1 MFSIIRNNHFTKI
14 VFYHKAKEKHLKD
27 INERDYLSES
37 LARSKRTIIELGL
50 CNNWRFFATFTFSIN
65 RKDYDFN
72 KNKLLTFFENV
83 KKRKDKT
90 LKYLLIPELHKD
102 KSIHF
107 HALIYFENEAISL
120 DYLYTDKKTKNK
132 VFYSP
137 LLNKKLGRNNFIP
150 IDQDSPAVSFY
161 ISKYISKDCDRIF
174 GVSYFCSKGLNKAE
188 RKSFDNDELAND
200 VKKFLYENNINCFQ
214 TEYNEI
220 YSINNNFLLTLFS
233 KFDII
238 QLEGGNLQNNNKLKE
253 NEKNENRRS

>member
-14 VFYHKAKEKHLKD
+14 VFYHKVKEKQFKD
-27 INERDYLSES
+27 ILERDYLSES

-50 CNNWRFFATFTFSIN
+50 CNDWRFFATFTFSTN
-65 RKDYDFN
+65 RKDYELN

-83 KKRKDKT
+83 KKRKDKS

-107 HALIYFENEAISL
+107 HALIYFDNAIDL

-150 IDQDSPAVSFY
+150 IDQDSPAVSYY

-188 RKSFDNDELAND
+188 RKSFDNDNLAND
-200 VKKFLYENNINCFQ
+200 IKKVLYENNINFFQ

-220 YSINNNFLLTLFS
+220 YQIDNKNLLTLFS
-233 KFDII
+233 KFDK
-238 QLEGGNLQNNNKLKE
+238 LFSEGENLQKINILKE
-253 NEKNENRRS
+253 NEKNE